1 MTLGGLLI
9 LYICNNTAI
18 RCSSVVFQEFFI
30 YVIMLL
36 NLASDQCDVFR
47 EKSWIHFIYA
57 CMVFDRACNR
67 VGMRETGLDWVG
79 LD

>member
-1 MTLGGLLI
+1 
-9 LYICNNTAI
+9 
-18 RCSSVVFQEFFI
+18 
-30 YVIMLL
+30 MLL